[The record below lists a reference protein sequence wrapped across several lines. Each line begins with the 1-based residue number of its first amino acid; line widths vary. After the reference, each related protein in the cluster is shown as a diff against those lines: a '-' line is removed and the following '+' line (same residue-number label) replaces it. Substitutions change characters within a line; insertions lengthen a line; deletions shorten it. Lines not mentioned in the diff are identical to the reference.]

1 MSRHITNVLLVTAVC
16 LTMSSPA
23 VAFLGRKVFDVER
36 LIEEKTKL
44 DQFLIDLKT
53 QYHRTDTQQTILDT
67 DAQIISELDKLIA
80 AGALPEQAGDSPLD
94 ALEKSLDE
102 PKAAATNLYN
112 PDDPDPAAAKTFGD
126 TPVTVEQVIIQGS
139 QQTYSLAG
147 VSQANLS
154 QVQWRA
160 LMQALIWQES
170 RFNPFIKS
178 KVGAFGLT
186 QLMPDT
192 AKLVGVYPQY
202 KTDPTAQVRGGGTYL
217 ARMLAMFDGNI
228 IHALAGYNAGPGR
241 VQQYH
246 GVPPFPETQNYV
258 VVVPRKYNEY
268 LSKIGGND
276 ALGTLEP
283 SLAADASYAFA
294 SDTLRHYGTN
304 KTHSVSLIA
313 KRLKAILEQMKAN
326 QNPTKAWALNTYA
339 RAEMVRVMALRARL
353 MAVQTVQVGA
363 EALQDAADRAEE
375 RQFFNFT
382 GQVQ

>member
-1 MSRHITNVLLVTAVC
+1 MSRHIFNFLLAAAAC

-23 VAFLGRKVFDVER
+23 EAFLGRKVFDVER

-67 DAQIISELDKLIA
+67 DDRIISELDKLIT
-80 AGALPEQAGDSPLD
+80 AGALPERTGNPTFDS
-94 ALEKSLDE
+94 LEKSLDE

-112 PDDPDPAAAKTFGD
+112 PDDRDPTAKTFGD
-126 TPVTVEQVIIQGS
+126 TPVTVEQIIIQGS

-170 RFNPFIKS
+170 RFNPFIES

-192 AKLVGVYPQY
+192 AKLVGVFPQY

-283 SLAADASYAFA
+283 SLAADASYALA
-294 SDTLRHYGTN
+294 SNTLRHYGNN
-304 KTHSVSLIA
+304 KTRSVSLIA
-313 KRLKAILEQMKAN
+313 KRLKDILQQMKAN
-326 QNPTKAWALNTYA
+326 QNPTKAWVLNTYA
-339 RAEMVRVMALRARL
+339 RAEMVRVVALRARL
-353 MAVQTVQVGA
+353 MAVRTVQVGA
-363 EALQDAADRAEE
+363 DALQNATDRAEE